1 MYISVRVY
9 FQSTHLL
16 RLIKSNYAQSPITKH
31 YRVSLTFDVT
41 LLLHIEIFATN
52 HVNLRNFHAKII
64 DFFINFLLFQDKN
77 VLLLTELDN
86 SKQRP
91 LWSIANQQA
100 IHWKIVL
107 NSPWRLMLHCIMG
120 APLTPHQGV
129 TVLDLPSV
137 RSPLLIPG
145 MGCR

>member
-1 MYISVRVY
+1 MVY
-9 FQSTHLL
+9 FQITPLL
-16 RLIKSNYAQSPITKH
+16 RLIKSNNAQSPITKR
-31 YRVSLTFDVT
+31 YRVSLIFDVT
-41 LLLHIEIFATN
+41 LLLHVEIFAAN
-52 HVNLRNFHAKII
+52 RVNLRNFYVKIK
-64 DFFINFLLFQDKN
+64 DFFIKLLLFQDKN

-91 LWSIANQQA
+91 LWSVANQQA

-107 NSPWRLMLHCIMG
+107 NSLWRLMLHCIMG
-120 APLTPHQGV
+120 ALLTPHQRV
-129 TVLDLPSV
+129 TVPDLSPV